1 LVKDAQMSDN
11 DVDRERD
18 LAEELLRQKK
28 FDRAIAIYLKL
39 AERHPGED
47 SFLLALAWA
56 YHDSGDMAKAIE
68 YFSILL
74 EKELKL
80 KVFTG
85 FAFDELVRLYTE
97 LARFDD
103 LIDICERAVAVQP
116 EDIALLTEL
125 GSAYM
130 KGGRYG
136 QAADVYRKMAG
147 MEPDDS
153 VFSSLLGDAL
163 IAMGQTAEGET
174 AYRRAVEIE
183 PSGHASFLFRMAN
196 RLMDSGYYDLAE
208 KAFAECT
215 ASRPDDPL
223 YQCAWG
229 DSLIKQA
236 KIEEALHA
244 YQQAVLLDTLSAGV
258 YLNRLGNSFAK
269 AGYHK
274 EATEAFGKAVAMD
287 PDNVIYRLHMAESC
301 RAAGLFDDAAR
312 ILSEHSRLP

>member
-1 LVKDAQMSDN
+1 MNDN
-11 DVDRERD
+11 DLERERD
-18 LAEELLRQKK
+18 LAEELLRQKHY
-28 FDRAIAIYLKL
+28 DQAIAIYRKL

-56 YHDSGDMAKAIE
+56 YHDSGDMAKAVE
-68 YFSILL
+68 YFSLLL

-80 KVFTG
+80 RVFTG
-85 FAFDELVRLYTE
+85 FAFDELVRIYTM
-97 LARFDD
+97 LAQFDN

-130 KGGRYG
+130 KGGQYG
-136 QAADVYRKMAG
+136 QAAAVYRKMTG

-163 IAMGQTAEGET
+163 IAVGQTAEGET

-183 PSGHASFLFRMAN
+183 PSGQASFLFRMAN

-208 KAFAECT
+208 KAYAECT

-223 YQCAWG
+223 YKCAWG

-236 KIEEALHA
+236 KIEEALIA
-244 YQQAVLLDTLSAGV
+244 YDQAVLLDPLSAGA
-258 YLNRLGNSFAK
+258 YLNRLGNSLAK
-269 AGYHK
+269 AGRHR
-274 EATEAFGKAVAMD
+274 EATEAFGKAVARD
-287 PDNVIYRLHMAESC
+287 PGNVIYRLHMAESC
-301 RAAGLFDDAAR
+301 RAAGLFDEAAR
-312 ILSEHSRLP
+312 ILSEPGRLP